1 MSDYSVSAYALA
13 EKLYDNSDAV
23 GVPLHRRPQATIT
36 AWIKTA
42 QRQIAAGKAPM
53 EATGQG
59 I

>member
-13 EKLYDNSDAV
+13 EKLYNDSDDV
-23 GVPLHRRPQATIT
+23 GVPLHRRPQATRE
-36 AWIKTA
+36 AWVKTA
-42 QRQIAAGKAPM
+42 QREIAAGKAPM